1 MSNDVPFPDS
11 LLLGVDVVKVD
22 IAVVVAFLRFRL
34 PIQIL
39 RGTLLHADEVEDEAG
54 AHPPPLDFVLFLF
67 GGQLTEFERRNVFLD
82 FHATAAEARDRVLGE
97 ALPDAIHEPLAVHFV
112 PPKLLLDL
120 EELRRGHDDLIL
132 RPLGLLLTL
141 YRAGHVH
148 GLERVDGQQGVLR
161 VGALHALF
169 LDVVRLLLLQL
180 LLLLVELLLLK
191 LLLLDLWILLL
202 LELLLSR
209 QRRQDLPLRLLLP
222 LRSSRHVATSLS
234 AALPALLLR
243 ASSAHDHVHTTT
255 FVMHVTVVA
264 AVRQHV
270 GLNFGHLDHWTGRNN
285 IIAVHVALEID
296 FLRRLLSNLDIRLG
310 GGRVDGIRHES
321 QWTASMAPLLA
332 RIRNLVLV
340 ELRF

>member
-1 MSNDVPFPDS
+1 
-11 LLLGVDVVKVD
+11 LGVDVVKVD

-39 RGTLLHADEVEDEAG
+39 RSALLHSDEVEDEAG

-67 GGQLTEFERRNVFLD
+67 GGQLTEFECRNVFLD

-120 EELRRGHDDLIL
+120 EELRRRHDDLIL
-132 RPLGLLLTL
+132 RPLRLLLTL

-148 GLERVDGQQGVLR
+148 SLKGIDGQQGVLR

-169 LDVVRLLLLQL
+169 LLDVVRLLLLLLQL

-202 LELLLSR
+202 LELLLLLSR
-209 QRRQDLPLRLLLP
+209 QRRQNLPLWLLLP
-222 LRSSRHVATSLS
+222 LRSSRHVASL
-234 AALPALLLR
+234 ATTLPALLLR
-243 ASSAHDHVHTTT
+243 ASSAHDHVHTTA
-255 FVMHVTVVA
+255 FVVHVTVVVLA
-264 AVRQHV
+264 AVR
-270 GLNFGHLDHWTGRNN
+270 
-285 IIAVHVALEID
+285 
-296 FLRRLLSNLDIRLG
+296 
-310 GGRVDGIRHES
+310 
-321 QWTASMAPLLA
+321 
-332 RIRNLVLV
+332 
-340 ELRF
+340 

>member
-82 FHATAAEARDRVLGE
+82 FQATAAEARDRVLREG
-97 ALPDAIHEPLAVHFV
+97 LPDPIHEPLTVHFV

-169 LDVVRLLLLQL
+169 LDVVLLLLQL

-234 AALPALLLR
+234 ALPALLLR
-243 ASSAHDHVHTTT
+243 ASCAHDHVHTTT

-264 AVRQHV
+264 AIRQHV

-285 IIAVHVALEID
+285 IVAVHVALEVD
-296 FLRRLLSNLDIRLG
+296 FRRLLSNLEIRLG
-310 GGRVDGIRHES
+310 AGRVDGIRHES
-321 QWTASMAPLLA
+321 QRTTSVAPLLA

-340 ELRF
+340 ELGF